1 MTSNLDLDSKRD
13 QEAPDDL
20 WFASP
25 FDFDGDGKNTK
36 PWHVQRRFRRR
47 MRLLQIPEN
56 LAGKTVLD
64 MGSWDGFWA
73 FECERRGAK
82 VLALDNWVSER
93 HYRTFLYARDRL
105 GSKIDHR
112 RMDAHDVS
120 PETIGKFDIVLCC
133 GLLYHLRHPLA
144 ALERIRSVTLDRL
157 ILETHSLI
165 PAVHER
171 IPMMTFFPGDEAP
184 SSPFHHEGGFPTK
197 AWLASALH
205 AAGFA
210 RCEFVYTPSFRYL
223 KKLRAFITN
232 TPGHGRL
239 IAHAFVR

>member
-1 MTSNLDLDSKRD
+1 MSVLNGMPPATAEATAPRITSEITLELT
-13 QEAPDDL
+13 
-20 WFASP
+20 P
-25 FDFDGDGKNTK
+25 FDQRPYRRLIAARAETIRRVARKLKPAFGFSSALDAGCGTGFFSKTLAECGLNACGFDGRKENIAEARK
-36 PWHVQRRFRRR
+36 RY
-47 MRLLQIPEN
+47 PE
-56 LAGKTVLD
+56 VP
-64 MGSWDGFWA
+64 
-73 FECERRGAK
+73 FETGDIEERGI
-82 VLALDNWVSER
+82 LEL
-93 HYRTFLYARDRL
+93 
-105 GSKIDHR
+105 
-112 RMDAHDVS
+112 
-120 PETIGKFDIVLCC
+120 GKFDFVLCC

-171 IPMMTFFPGDEAP
+171 VPMMTFFPGDEAP
-184 SSPFHHEGGFPTK
+184 SGPFHHEGGFPTK

-223 KKLRAFITN
+223 KKLRALITN

-239 IAHAFVR
+239 IAHAFVS